1 MTPSTNISLLPLEL
15 APMTDLYKQL
25 HDNTLSDAKL
35 SWTLRLKI
43 ALDVAR
49 GMHHLHS
56 LTPPLLH
63 RDLRSPN
70 VFLMSLDEGADVI
83 AKVADFGLAQ
93 QLTTTSGITD
103 RLATWQW
110 MAPEAFAAVGDVS
123 YDERADV
130 YSFAIVLWELSSRQ
144 HPFAEFG
151 EMNVFKLKQAIC
163 KGAYSYV
170 SFPFYQKCSHYTK
183 TDNKK
188 KATVITLSLN
198 IPYLLFLTHF

>member
-1 MTPSTNISLLPLEL
+1 
-15 APMTDLYKQL
+15 MTDLYKRL

-49 GMHHLHS
+49 GMHYLHS

-70 VFLMSLDEGADVI
+70 VFLMSLDESADVI

-93 QLTTTSGITD
+93 QLTTTTGITD

-110 MAPEAFAAVGDVS
+110 MAPEAFSLVS
-123 YDERADV
+123 GATYDEHADV
-130 YSFAIVLWELSSRQ
+130 YSFAIVLWELSTRQ
-144 HPFAEFG
+144 QPFLEFAH
-151 EMNVFKLKQAIC
+151 MNIFKLKQAVC
-163 KGAYSYV
+163 KGM
-170 SFPFYQKCSHYTK
+170 
-183 TDNKK
+183 
-188 KATVITLSLN
+188 
-198 IPYLLFLTHF
+198 LFLIVAK